1 MQREL
6 KTVITGNLL
15 VVILLATVL
24 TYAILMVFWL
34 RTATLSFSREKEAVL
49 LACLEHINFSVS
61 QSQQI
66 GARWPSLLPEIMQR
80 TGAVAGCV
88 PGERNVLS
96 CNGIQ
101 TGDGQTL
108 TNLITAVQRSGE
120 KKRAL
125 SGTLWLGMIP
135 GKQFLDLALPVH
147 SPQQGAGVVSLRFSL
162 EPVFSAIGAEQ
173 RYIGLYLLVN
183 LLVLAVVGFFRFRQ
197 GIIRPVEQ
205 LVRLTDSYSD
215 EHGVPFLA
223 LEGGNQLA
231 QLARSMQQMLG
242 RIRSDREQLRQ
253 HVATLE
259 ETNKQLIRTR
269 EEMIRAEKLT
279 SVGRLAAGLAHEIG
293 NPAGIVQGYLGLLQR
308 QDLTGQ
314 ERKDFCSR
322 AEQEMQR
329 IIRLVRQLLD
339 LAKPTN
345 SVCELL
351 DIHQVVNEVLA
362 LLQPQPLMDG
372 IKLTARLEAS
382 DSMMQGNPSQLL
394 QVFLNC
400 LINAADSINSLEK
413 CGRGSIEIITTT
425 LIVDAQQHI
434 RVRIIDNG
442 SGADQETIANA
453 FDPFFT
459 TKEPGKGTGLGLSV
473 THAIIFSM
481 QGSIKLA
488 NREQSGAMV
497 EIILP
502 VFGKRNSIG
511 QDTSNELEKLH

>member
-1 MQREL
+1 M
-6 KTVITGNLL
+6 
-15 VVILLATVL
+15 VILLATVL

-34 RTATLSFSREKEAVL
+34 RTATLSFSREKETIL
-49 LACLEHINFSVS
+49 LACLEHINSSAS

-108 TNLITAVQRSGE
+108 TNLIAAVQRSGE

-231 QLARSMQQMLG
+231 QLARSMQQMLD

-339 LAKPTN
+339 LARPSGSGTEKID
-345 SVCELL
+345 V
-351 DIHQVVNEVLA
+351 HQILHEVVSLMS
-362 LLQPQPLMDG
+362 PQPLMDH
-372 IKLTARLEAS
+372 IEITLDLLAS
-382 DSMMQGNPSQLL
+382 SAVLNGNGSQLL

-400 LINAADSINSLEK
+400 LINAADSIHSS
-413 CGRGSIEIITTT
+413 GRKEDGSIVITTG
-425 LIVDAQQHI
+425 LVESNARQFLQ
-434 RVRIIDNG
+434 VCIIDNG
-442 SGADQETIANA
+442 TGLSRESLTSA
-453 FDPFFT
+453 FDPFYT

-473 THAIIFSM
+473 SNALVVSM
-481 QGSIKLA
+481 GGSLRLENNLSGQGAVVTLA
-488 NREQSGAMV
+488 FPLAV
-497 EIILP
+497 
-502 VFGKRNSIG
+502 
-511 QDTSNELEKLH
+511 